1 MRLEISG
8 LRKSYG
14 RHLAVRDI
22 DLTVDEGEFVVILG
36 PSGCGKTT
44 TLRCL
49 AGLEKADA
57 GIIRIGAATVF
68 DQRGAI
74 FIPPEQR
81 NIGMIFQSYA
91 LWPHMTV
98 SENVAFPFEAR
109 GQRGP
114 QVRERVRDVLALVG
128 LAGLEDRSA
137 SLLSGGQMQRV
148 ALARALACRP
158 AALLFD
164 EPLSNLDLKLRH
176 HLRQELRELQKKSGA
191 SAVFVTHDQ
200 SEAAALADRVVVM
213 NEGRIVQSD
222 TAERLFSRPADR
234 FTADFIGIPNL
245 LPAGAVTGVGGNR
258 WKVSVSAQFELEG
271 EAPEGARPGEGWW
284 VWFRAEHVEMAAPSP
299 GVSGNG
305 EFPARIL
312 HRTFTGTDYIYR
324 LQAAS
329 SQKEEA
335 EVTSRHV
342 RKFEPGEIISARV
355 LPGHVHLV
363 PDTAAS

>member
-1 MRLEISG
+1 MRLEISS

-14 RHLAVRDI
+14 RHLAVRDVG
-22 DLTVDEGEFVVILG
+22 LVVEEGEFVVILG

-49 AGLEKADA
+49 AGLEKPDD
-57 GIIRIGAATVF
+57 GTIRIGTATVF
-68 DQRGAI
+68 DGGGAV
-74 FIPPEQR
+74 FVPPERR

-98 SENVAFPFEAR
+98 FENVAFPFEAR
-109 GQRGP
+109 RQRGP
-114 QVRERVRDVLALVG
+114 QVGDRVREVLALVG

-148 ALARALACRP
+148 ALARALACKP

-176 HLRQELRELQKKSGA
+176 HLRQELRELQKTSGA

-200 SEAAALADRVVVM
+200 SEAAALADRIVVM

-222 TAERLFSRPADR
+222 TPEKLFSRPADR

-245 LPAGAVTGVGGNR
+245 LPAAAVTAAGGNR
-258 WKVSVSAQFELEG
+258 WRIGLASQLELEG
-271 EAPEGARPGEGWW
+271 EAPPGARPGAGWW
-284 VWFRAEHVEMAAPSP
+284 VWFRAEHVEMTGASPAASDRP
-299 GVSGNG
+299 GFAAHV
-305 EFPARIL
+305 L
-312 HRTFTGTDYIYR
+312 QRTFTGTDYIYR
-324 LQAAS
+324 LRAGLPS
-329 SQKEEA
+329 SATTELTA
-335 EVTSRHV
+335 RDF
-342 RKFEPGEIISARV
+342 RKFEPGERIHARV
-355 LPGHVHLV
+355 LPGHIHLV
-363 PDTAAS
+363 PSTTA